1 VNEWRVNRVN
11 MVRSSFFLRLHACGL
26 TGPRAAPPVQAGSQG
41 KREKSGFE
49 KRIEPQGVP
58 SESGEEPPGFLSKQ
72 MVKLLTTLAG
82 AAPLSPA
89 ELTELQ

>member
-1 VNEWRVNRVN
+1 MIERRVNRVN
-11 MVRSSFFLRLHACGL
+11 IVESSSLRLHPRGL
-26 TGPRAAPPVQAGSQG
+26 PWPRAARLLQAGGQKEG
-41 KREKSGFE
+41 ERPGFE

-82 AAPLSPA
+82 AAPPSPA